1 MCAWAA
7 FFCYCYFGCMPK
19 KGPMLEDSSLWPGTL
34 MKNVSFFSL
43 LSAHVTMLP
52 SEPAFPYFHSVL
64 NYPQKSHSVHV
75 LTHFINTCNQGH
87 LIDVEF
93 CQEIWKIW
101 FVHLKLNETIFGYF
115 SNTVFDVLLPIF
127 WYFKEQFFI
136 LQYNLLSIFTVTRKC
151 SM

>member
-52 SEPAFPYFHSVL
+52 SEPAFPCFHSVL
-64 NYPQKSHSVHV
+64 KIPKKSHGIQLKLHIHVWVHLV
-75 LTHFINTCNQGH
+75 NACKKGH
-87 LIDVEF
+87 LYDVEF
-93 CQEIWKIW
+93 
-101 FVHLKLNETIFGYF
+101 FVLVNVMLAWSRMRLFSIIFKA
-115 SNTVFDVLLPIF
+115 L
-127 WYFKEQFFI
+127 
-136 LQYNLLSIFTVTRKC
+136 C
-151 SM
+151 SMFCSLFFGILRNNFSFHNVQFAKYIYTFK

>member
-52 SEPAFPYFHSVL
+52 SEPAFPSFHSVL

-115 SNTVFDVLLPIF
+115 QPL
-127 WYFKEQFFI
+127 
-136 LQYNLLSIFTVTRKC
+136 C
-151 SM
+151 SMLCSLFFGILRNNFLFHNVQNAKYIYTFK